1 MVSQDSGNKAEKP
14 AGQEQGKGKQNW
26 QACSR
31 CDQRYLPARM
41 VERMQK
47 EFPENVEVLGMCP
60 RCRRK
65 KTAEALVLAKGTV
78 EKNI

>member
-1 MVSQDSGNKAEKP
+1 MVSQDSDNKVEKP
-14 AGQEQGKGKQNW
+14 AVQDKVKGKPNL

-31 CDQRYLPARM
+31 CDQKYLPARM

-47 EFPENVEVLGMCP
+47 KFPENAEVLGMCP

-65 KTAEALVLAKGTV
+65 KAAEDLVLAKGTV
-78 EKNI
+78 EQNI

>member
-1 MVSQDSGNKAEKP
+1 MVSQNSDNKAEEP
-14 AGQEQGKGKQNW
+14 AVQNQVKGKQNW

-47 EFPENVEVLGMCP
+47 KFPDNTGVLGMCP

-65 KTAEALVLAKGTV
+65 KTAEDLVLVKGTV
-78 EKNI
+78 EQNI

>member
-1 MVSQDSGNKAEKP
+1 MVSQDSGNKAEES
-14 AGQEQGKGKQNW
+14 AGQEQVKGKQNW

-31 CDQRYLPARM
+31 CGQKYLPARM

-47 EFPENVEVLGMCP
+47 KFPENTEVLGMCP

-65 KTAEALVLAKGTV
+65 KTAQDLVLAKGAV
-78 EKNI
+78 AAKH